1 MRALCDAIASFDPP
15 RYAVGVE
22 DDEEGDGLGALLD
35 LSSIEPFLSPP
46 PQSFRRTDR
55 TGSTNKLASN
65 NSDRGGGGW
74 GKNNNNISASGGS
87 GGDGGWDSVRKGE
100 RVSVRGGSDAAT
112 VSKGGCGGSE
122 EQAFNA
128 WQQQVSTHII

>member
-1 MRALCDAIASFDPP
+1 VLGDSINDS
-15 RYAVGVE
+15 YAVGDE

-46 PQSFRRTDR
+46 PQSLRR
-55 TGSTNKLASN
+55 TGSTSKLAN
-65 NSDRGGGGW
+65 NIGDSGGGW

-87 GGDGGWDSVRKGE
+87 GDGGWDSAKKGSE
-100 RVSVRGGSDAAT
+100 SRMSVRSGSDVAT
-112 VSKGGCGGSE
+112 ISKGASGGFE

-128 WQQQVSTHII
+128 WQQQVSTDTSY